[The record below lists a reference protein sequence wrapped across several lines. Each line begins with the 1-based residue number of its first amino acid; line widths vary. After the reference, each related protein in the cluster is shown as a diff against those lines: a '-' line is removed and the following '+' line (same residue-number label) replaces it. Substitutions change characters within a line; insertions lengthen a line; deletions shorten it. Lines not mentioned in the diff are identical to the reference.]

1 MPNSQQQDIETVVR
15 LLSEESRS
23 TFQAR
28 YADCE
33 VIIAR
38 YLKDGS
44 AFLIQ
49 LIEAAVEAGVHRIT
63 LIDDAVS
70 FLDDA
75 DLARLA
81 TLLQDAAEG
90 GADVEDLLARAALQA
105 PELFPDEVLADIPD
119 FEDWQTHA
127 DPRLPPACHHLVL
140 EGGTPDDSPFPTHR
154 NHPTWHLPTAGQ
166 PFTIGGEG
174 RGLCPACGRRLVH
187 LVTLNEFGAGIMPPF
202 PRLRIETC
210 DGSLEPA
217 YYSHDA
223 AGMPTP
229 IAPFHSDYGS
239 AIEPASKE
247 STVRLAPT
255 PPRWLRQSWGISNSR
270 QNLFRLGGLP
280 SWVQGPQFPLVPGT
294 DREMKFLLQFDS
306 LAGFFWGS
314 GGMLY
319 VFWDEESR
327 ITCHVPQ
334 CT

>member
-105 PELFPDEVLADIPD
+105 PELFP
-119 FEDWQTHA
+119 
-127 DPRLPPACHHLVL
+127 
-140 EGGTPDDSPFPTHR
+140 
-154 NHPTWHLPTAGQ
+154 
-166 PFTIGGEG
+166 
-174 RGLCPACGRRLVH
+174 
-187 LVTLNEFGAGIMPPF
+187 
-202 PRLRIETC
+202 
-210 DGSLEPA
+210 
-217 YYSHDA
+217 
-223 AGMPTP
+223 
-229 IAPFHSDYGS
+229 
-239 AIEPASKE
+239 
-247 STVRLAPT
+247 
-255 PPRWLRQSWGISNSR
+255 
-270 QNLFRLGGLP
+270 
-280 SWVQGPQFPLVPGT
+280 
-294 DREMKFLLQFDS
+294 
-306 LAGFFWGS
+306 
-314 GGMLY
+314 
-319 VFWDEESR
+319 
-327 ITCHVPQ
+327 
-334 CT
+334 